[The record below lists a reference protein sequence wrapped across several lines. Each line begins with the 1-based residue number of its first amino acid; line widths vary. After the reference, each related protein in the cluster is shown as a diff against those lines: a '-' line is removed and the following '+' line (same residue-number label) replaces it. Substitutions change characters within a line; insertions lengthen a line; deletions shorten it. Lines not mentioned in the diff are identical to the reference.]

1 MIKSIRLGWAGIV
14 ACVGARKGAFRVLVE
29 KSERMRPLGRPRRRL
44 KNNIKMDRREVG
56 RESMDWISLAQDRDR
71 RRAFVDA
78 VMNPRFYKMRG
89 IS

>member
-1 MIKSIRLGWAGIV
+1 
-14 ACVGARKGAFRVLVE
+14 
-29 KSERMRPLGRPRRRL
+29 
-44 KNNIKMDRREVG
+44 MDRREVG

-89 IS
+89 ISWVAEDVLASQ